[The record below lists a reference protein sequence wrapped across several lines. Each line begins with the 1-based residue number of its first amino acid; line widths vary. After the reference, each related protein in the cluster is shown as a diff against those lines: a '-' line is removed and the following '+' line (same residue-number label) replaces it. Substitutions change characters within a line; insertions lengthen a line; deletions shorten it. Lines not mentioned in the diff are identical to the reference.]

1 MENDFSVNVDNVVRQ
16 DGVEPPKQAAATAI
30 VF

>member
-1 MENDFSVNVDNVVRQ
+1 MENDFSVNVENVVRQ
-16 DGVEPPKQAAATAI
+16 DGVEPPKQAAAAI